1 MNDVHKWS
9 ERDVVIDIVDVTSR
23 QVVRLEKSFIAPIE
37 FILDWRIYIYIYI
50 SNGHYGAPPATCTA
64 SSAIAR
70 ITNKLIV

>member
-37 FILDWRIYIYIYI
+37 FILDWRIYIYIYRTAI
-50 SNGHYGAPPATCTA
+50 TVRHQQLARLPAP
-64 SSAIAR
+64 S
-70 ITNKLIV
+70 LG